1 MVGRA
6 GDVLDHQDIDRDEDC
21 VDHNNPKC
29 QGK

>member
-21 VDHNNPKC
+21 VDHNDPKY
-29 QGK
+29 Q